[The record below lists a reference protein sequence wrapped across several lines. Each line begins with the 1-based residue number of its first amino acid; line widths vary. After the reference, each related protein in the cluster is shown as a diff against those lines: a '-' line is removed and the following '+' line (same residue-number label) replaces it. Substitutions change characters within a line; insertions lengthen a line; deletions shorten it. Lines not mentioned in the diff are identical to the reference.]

1 MIQIIPFLML
11 MVYDVHSQVEFAIKC
26 IKHMEKKKASAIEPK
41 ESAVDEFVGK
51 LKKSFDG
58 TVWTSGCKS
67 WYMNQEGQVR
77 KHLLSF
83 IINSLIDDSFSSL
96 LCSLMLFGQV

>member
-1 MIQIIPFLML
+1 MDDSMYYSWYL
-11 MVYDVHSQVEFAIKC
+11 YNVHSQVEFAIKC
-26 IKHMEKKKASAIEPK
+26 IKHMQKKKAAAIEPK

-67 WYMNQEGQVR
+67 WYMNEEGQVR
-77 KHLLSF
+77 KHLFF
-83 IINSLIDDSFSSL
+83 IHLQQLYWRYIL
-96 LCSLMLFGQV
+96 LFVSLMLFGQVHE

>member
-1 MIQIIPFLML
+1 MNDDRNEDYT
-11 MVYDVHSQVEFAIKC
+11 YDCFSQVEFAIKC

-41 ESAVDEFVGK
+41 ATAVDEFVGK

-67 WYMNQEGQVR
+67 WYMNEEGQVSISC
-77 KHLLSF
+77 H
-83 IINSLIDDSFSSL
+83 
-96 LCSLMLFGQV
+96 C